1 MRVCPALFVGVTL
14 LLAVSPALQAQMPA
28 PTHFVTWDPIV
39 PMSTLAIVMPDSV
52 RAPANGSGMILGGI
66 TGMFAGYLVG
76 AGLAA
81 AIYNDGDGYDQL
93 DAAIFGGLIA
103 ATFATPAG
111 VHLGNRGRGSYLN
124 DLLVSI
130 AIGGVGI
137 GIASSTD
144 NAAWLLVL
152 PIGQIIGSAWMEAHG
167 MPKVAPA
174 DASQ

>member
-1 MRVCPALFVGVTL
+1 MRVRPALF
-14 LLAVSPALQAQMPA
+14 AVSAVLLTLPSALQAQMPA
-28 PTHFVTWDPIV
+28 PAHFESWQPAPLRTSVQV
-39 PMSTLAIVMPDSV
+39 GMPDSV

-93 DAAIFGGLIA
+93 DAAVFGGLIA